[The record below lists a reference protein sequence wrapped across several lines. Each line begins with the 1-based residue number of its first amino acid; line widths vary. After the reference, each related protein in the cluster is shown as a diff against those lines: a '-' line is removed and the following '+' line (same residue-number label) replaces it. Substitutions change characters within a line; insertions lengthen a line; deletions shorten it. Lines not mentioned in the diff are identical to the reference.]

1 MTGSPP
7 RPGDR
12 PSSSPGRREG
22 PSPRT
27 TTQTPAQGA
36 AKPLSPALDTTFKVG
51 LVLKGLDG
59 ILEVVGGILL
69 LFLSPQAIQ
78 HLVRVLTAHEVSE
91 DPHDLIARYL
101 LHATAHLNTAVT
113 IFGAIYLLSH
123 GIAKIV
129 LVALV
134 LRDKL
139 WAYPWLIV
147 LLLAFIA
154 YQLYRITA
162 VHFSI
167 GLTLLT
173 IFDAFLVWLTWREYR
188 SKRDRRHQVMAPA
201 AARAAQDQPSAGGGG
216 LERAAEVAGGAD
228 AGERP
233 VQQQAGQAHWRP
245 DQAGS
250 AEYPAAHAVRHMR
263 KDDGGEGGVAGGG
276 AGSVA
281 DQRGQRRGQR
291 GDAGE
296 HEAGQAAPPERGED
310 DDGAAGAGGQPGQ
323 QDRAGGEGACGDG
336 GEQAVTA
343 AEGVQPARG
352 QGNQQGAGRPG
363 DDHPR
368 TGRDH
373 ARRPAR

>member
-1 MTGSPP
+1 MTSPP
-7 RPGDR
+7 TSASAP
-12 PSSSPGRREG
+12 
-22 PSPRT
+22 
-27 TTQTPAQGA
+27 
-36 AKPLSPALDTTFKVG
+36 AKPLSPALDTTFKIG

-69 LFLSPQAIQ
+69 LFLSPHAIQ
-78 HLVRVLTAHEVSE
+78 HLARMLTAHELSE

-101 LHATAHLNTAVT
+101 LHTTAHLNTAIT

-147 LLLAFIA
+147 LLLAFIG
-154 YQLYRITA
+154 YQLYRITL

-188 SKRDRRHQVMAPA
+188 AKRDMRHPVMAPA
-201 AARAAQDQPSAGGGG
+201 G
-216 LERAAEVAGGAD
+216 
-228 AGERP
+228 
-233 VQQQAGQAHWRP
+233 
-245 DQAGS
+245 
-250 AEYPAAHAVRHMR
+250 
-263 KDDGGEGGVAGGG
+263 
-276 AGSVA
+276 
-281 DQRGQRRGQR
+281 
-291 GDAGE
+291 
-296 HEAGQAAPPERGED
+296 
-310 DDGAAGAGGQPGQ
+310 
-323 QDRAGGEGACGDG
+323 
-336 GEQAVTA
+336 
-343 AEGVQPARG
+343 G

-368 TGRDH
+368 AGRDH
-373 ARRPAR
+373 PRRPAR